1 MAYPEITYNK
11 IAIMMLI
18 YIIDVNNMEAVL
30 RIVINTRSLEES
42 TAEFRLGLKGLL
54 YQNGVTEDWS
64 QGSYNLSSSLTV
76 IQMDY
81 R

>member
-1 MAYPEITYNK
+1 MYPEITYNK
-11 IAIMMLI
+11 IAVMMLI

-42 TAEFRLGLKGLL
+42 TAEFRLGLKGLM
-54 YQNGVTEDWS
+54 YPKVGGVDWS